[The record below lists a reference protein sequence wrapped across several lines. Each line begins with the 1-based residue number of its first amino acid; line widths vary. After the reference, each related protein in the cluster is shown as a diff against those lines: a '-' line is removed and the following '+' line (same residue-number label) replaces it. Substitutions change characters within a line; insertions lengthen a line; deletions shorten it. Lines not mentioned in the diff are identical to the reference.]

1 MNYGIGNLPRV
12 QGTNLVVNVTPID
25 VLAALDG
32 TFSATIQGNDTIT
45 PNGTLYQ
52 VTLYAGGQVF
62 LSANYSITGST
73 FDLNTATPLG
83 AVPAVPP
90 AQAYTTV
97 DSAGVPLT
105 QRQILNFLGSGV
117 TCADNSSVSRT
128 DCTFTGGAGATFQA
142 NGTNTL
148 SQTTINWQSGTNI
161 TVSNPSAGNVRFDFS
176 GSLPIASGGTG
187 QTTAGAA
194 FNALSP
200 MTTLGD
206 LTYGGPAPGG
216 TGTRLGGNTT
226 TTKQFLSQTGTGTA
240 SAPPA
245 WAQPAF
251 ADLSGLATKGQLP
264 GVTVYTDQA
273 NAYSSGFSQ
282 TLGAA
287 TTGAASLNV
296 PAGTAPTSP
305 TKGDAWVTDPGS
317 NKDRQLNFAD
327 NANGFIDLLNHA
339 ITTAR
344 TYYVCAKA
352 NGGTCVYN
360 GDAGTVAPTIADTND
375 CATKATPCAT
385 IAGVRDK
392 ILGKILLA
400 PVTVQLADAAGTGTD
415 CYRPNATAF
424 ENLVYG
430 SETTATLEGGEIN
443 NNGSYPT
450 AYLYVLG
457 NTATPGNV
465 IVTGSTTCAGTAATD
480 TAGLKFSNT
489 TARVRGI
496 AFKNFANGANGPD
509 TGAVVCYR
517 SVCYVEGSNYTGAAG
532 TGGGTLAVGWDQSI
546 ARLGGTITVTDGNVL
561 DVLNESHGS
570 FITPLGR
577 SNLTVV
583 VNTGVTLNGGLFT
596 SNEKSHTGVD
606 GISLSVTGAGTAI
619 VWFAIA
625 HSSINW
631 NDAQTFTAPAQ
642 SVNIQGANFTIDK
655 ATQGSYIRDGCR
667 TTGQLTCTI
676 GTTTSVFR
684 SVLSDTFSYVQ
695 YLGGRTATNPDSL
708 TGGSFETATNGHLLA
723 GSVDG
728 ISGTSTLPRNLRGS
742 CTFAASTTCTVTFGV
757 AEADANYFIT
767 LGPNANKTFWWSAKA
782 TTGFTI
788 NASASSSDIVDWHLI
803 R

>member
-1 MNYGIGNLPRV
+1 LR
-12 QGTNLVVNVTPID
+12 D
-25 VLAALDG
+25 DCR
-32 TFSATIQGNDTIT
+32 
-45 PNGTLYQ
+45 
-52 VTLYAGGQVF
+52 
-62 LSANYSITGST
+62 
-73 FDLNTATPLG
+73 
-83 AVPAVPP
+83 
-90 AQAYTTV
+90 
-97 DSAGVPLT
+97 SAG
-105 QRQILNFLGSGV
+105 QDS
-117 TCADNSSVSRT
+117 
-128 DCTFTGGAGATFQA
+128 
-142 NGTNTL
+142 
-148 SQTTINWQSGTNI
+148 WK
-161 TVSNPSAGNVRFDFS
+161 DFI
-176 GSLPIASGGTG
+176 G
-187 QTTAGAA
+187 
-194 FNALSP
+194 
-200 MTTLGD
+200 
-206 LTYGGPAPGG
+206 
-216 TGTRLGGNTT
+216 
-226 TTKQFLSQTGTGTA
+226 
-240 SAPPA
+240 
-245 WAQPAF
+245 
-251 ADLSGLATKGQLP
+251 
-264 GVTVYTDQA
+264 
-273 NAYSSGFSQ
+273 
-282 TLGAA
+282 
-287 TTGAASLNV
+287 
-296 PAGTAPTSP
+296 
-305 TKGDAWVTDPGS
+305 
-317 NKDRQLNFAD
+317 
-327 NANGFIDLLNHA
+327 
-339 ITTAR
+339 
-344 TYYVCAKA
+344 
-352 NGGTCVYN
+352 
-360 GDAGTVAPTIADTND
+360 
-375 CATKATPCAT
+375 
-385 IAGVRDK
+385 
-392 ILGKILLA
+392 

-430 SETTATLEGGEIN
+430 SETTAALEGGEIN

-450 AYLYVLG
+450 AYLYILG

-546 ARLGGTITVTDGNVL
+546 ARLGGTITVTDGNLL

-583 VNTGVTLNGGLFT
+583 VNTGVTLSGGLFT
-596 SNEKSHTGVD
+596 SNEKSHMGVD
-606 GISLSVTGAGTAI
+606 GISLSVTGAGTAL

-625 HSSINW
+625 HSSITW
-631 NDAQTFTAPAQ
+631 NDGQTFTAPAQ
-642 SVNIQGANFTIDK
+642 TVNIQGANFTIDK